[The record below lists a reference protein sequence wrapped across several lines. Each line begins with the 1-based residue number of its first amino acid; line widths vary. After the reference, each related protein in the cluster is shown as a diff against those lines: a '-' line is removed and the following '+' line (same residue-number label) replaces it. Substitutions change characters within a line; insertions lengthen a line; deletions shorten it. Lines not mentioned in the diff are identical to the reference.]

1 MTLALVIAALVA
13 GFAGSAHC
21 AGMCGPIVSV
31 FETTGHGNG
40 LDWPRRASYQIGRLL
55 TYLAI
60 GAVVGVIGVAA
71 VRAGAPT
78 QTALV
83 LRTIAALALLLIG
96 LRLSGA
102 LNSNVLD
109 RAGQT
114 LWRSVAPLAKH
125 VLPLSTPARALA
137 AGMIWGT
144 LPCGLVYAAA
154 ALAIGSGG
162 PLQGA
167 IVMAAFWLGTLPAL
181 LAIGGFA
188 QRGLQ
193 GPTRRLAGAFSV
205 VMAIGA
211 LGMMLMPS
219 HSHSDG
225 THESAHSVHKSH
237 DSAHMHP
244 KEHIQSSEEPMVNEH
259 EGH

>member
-1 MTLALVIAALVA
+1 MTLTLIIAALVA

-60 GAVVGVIGVAA
+60 GALVGVIGVAA

-96 LRLSGA
+96 LRLLGA

-109 RAGQT
+109 RAGQM
-114 LWRSVAPLAKH
+114 LWRSVAPLAGH
-125 VLPLSTPARALA
+125 VLPLSTPPRALA

-162 PLQGA
+162 ALQGA
-167 IVMAAFWLGTLPAL
+167 VVMAAFWLGTLPAL

-188 QRGLQ
+188 KRGLQ

-205 VMAIGA
+205 TMAVGA
-211 LGMMLMPS
+211 LAMMLMPS
-219 HSHSDG
+219 HSHSEG
-225 THESAHSVHKSH
+225 MPESAHSVHKTH
-237 DSAHMHP
+237 DSAHIQTE
-244 KEHIQSSEEPMVNEH
+244 KHIQSSEEPLVNEH
-259 EGH
+259 KGH